1 LGVWAILT
9 GIMLVYGT
17 ISPKVIRVTAFM
29 GTLIYCIRTAFAA
42 WDNFLT
48 IGLCAVMA
56 FMFWLCEFDWSW
68 ITKMNISRKTRIA
81 LTVVFAGM
89 TGCFVLLLMI
99 MGYLT
104 YTAEA
109 GNSTAVYT
117 QMLWQM
123 SQHFTPDTTLEF
135 GESVSHFAVHFS
147 PIFYLYLPF
156 YMVLPSPVT
165 LYILQTAAVLSAV
178 IPLSKLAKSKG
189 LSNGMT
195 LVVCL
200 LFCLFPALIGGASGG
215 FHEYALLIPLL
226 FWLIWALEETKL
238 WAIVTFGILCLCVR
252 ETAAVYLVA
261 LGLYRLISCGF
272 KEENEKQKRLAVIEK
287 QIFELEQAQP
297 KENEFIELTELRTRL
312 YSEEKLAESLSQAL
326 LYLEGTDDAAGAYS
340 CVNSAIGNLTQV
352 KTADCVE
359 LINQLNSVSETLND
373 TVSKLTGML
382 SRLEYSPE
390 LLDST
395 ESRLDKLEK
404 LASKCGCEP
413 CELDKTLKLLYDEQ
427 GSLVMLDEN
436 IDSLKAE
443 YLEQRARVTDL
454 AQKLHNTREKAADEL
469 SVRIEEN
476 LSFLSMPNAR
486 FCIEIAPTSEQK
498 TKFTKKG
505 TDTVRFLLSANR
517 GEDPKPLSKV
527 ASGGELSRI
536 MLSFKNVLGASD
548 SATAI
553 FDEIDTGVSGKAA
566 SRVAHMLRS
575 IAGSRQVLCVTHL
588 PQIACAAQHQYRISK
603 STVGTRTQTMVE
615 KLDRAGRI
623 DDLCRLIGGEHITEA
638 TIAGAE
644 QMLLQAENEYKD

>member
-1 LGVWAILT
+1 MKSKQTLANTQKITPRIIATAILGAWFITAFFFGFGDKSVLDPELVYTKSFGWFLGVWAILT

-272 KEENEKQKRLAVIEK
+272 KKENEKQKRDRILGLSILGVSLVYLISALLILTYAGQGTLITRFSNITGIYNTTFGTLIKEILVNPAIVIYEILTTSKLLFTLCFLLPLLILPFMSGQKATLVLLVPFVALNLLSDFSYHIRMDFPYALGSIPFIFYMVVLTLEKHPKLPAKKERISQWIALAFCCTLIVGAYRAANES
-287 QIFELEQAQP
+287 FQAEYLLSGT
-297 KENEFIELTELRTRL
+297 KEPVTI
-312 YSEEKLAESLSQAL
+312 SQAL
-326 LYLEGTDDAAGAYS
+326 EMIPEDAS
-340 CVNSAIGNLTQV
+340 V
-352 KTADCVE
+352 TA
-359 LINQLNSVSETLND
+359 S
-373 TVSKLTGML
+373 
-382 SRLEYSPE
+382 SRLLTALADREEIYTLGHNISTDYVVIDLRDEWNLISDANKMLETYRANGYS
-390 LLDST
+390 
-395 ESRLDKLEK
+395 
-404 LASKCGCEP
+404 
-413 CELDKTLKLLYDEQ
+413 
-427 GSLVMLDEN
+427 V
-436 IDSLKAE
+436 
-443 YLEQRARVTDL
+443 
-454 AQKLHNTREKAADEL
+454 
-469 SVRIEEN
+469 
-476 LSFLSMPNAR
+476 
-486 FCIEIAPTSEQK
+486 
-498 TKFTKKG
+498 
-505 TDTVRFLLSANR
+505 
-517 GEDPKPLSKV
+517 
-527 ASGGELSRI
+527 
-536 MLSFKNVLGASD
+536 
-548 SATAI
+548 
-553 FDEIDTGVSGKAA
+553 
-566 SRVAHMLRS
+566 
-575 IAGSRQVLCVTHL
+575 
-588 PQIACAAQHQYRISK
+588 
-603 STVGTRTQTMVE
+603 
-615 KLDRAGRI
+615 
-623 DDLCRLIGGEHITEA
+623 EHITDGV
-638 TIAGAE
+638 IAVLKKGA
-644 QMLLQAENEYKD
+644 

>member
-1 LGVWAILT
+1 MLKRLYIENVAIIEKVEIEFFDGLCVLSGET
-9 GIMLVYGT
+9 GAGKSIIIDSINALCGG
-17 ISPKVIRVTAFM
+17 RVSRD
-29 GTLIYCIRTAFAA
+29 LIRTGANSAVVSAVF
-42 WDNFLT
+42 DNVPESVRLEAQQM
-48 IGLCAVMA
+48 GLSA
-56 FMFWLCEFDWSW
+56 DD
-68 ITKMNISRKTRIA
+68 
-81 LTVVFAGM
+81 G
-89 TGCFVLLLMI
+89 LLLRREM
-99 MGYLT
+99 YLSGHN
-104 YTAEA
+104 ACHINGQPA
-109 GNSTAVYT
+109 ALS
-117 QMLWQM
+117 MLRQLGTKLINIHG
-123 SQHFTPDTTLEF
+123 QHD
-135 GESVSHFAVHFS
+135 G
-147 PIFYLYLPF
+147 LYLLDENLHID
-156 YMVLPSPVT
+156 YLD
-165 LYILQTAAVLSAV
+165 
-178 IPLSKLAKSKG
+178 
-189 LSNGMT
+189 
-195 LVVCL
+195 
-200 LFCLFPALIGGASGG
+200 
-215 FHEYALLIPLL
+215 EYAHLQPLL
-226 FWLIWALEETKL
+226 DEYLAEYDKLLVQNRRIKALSL
-238 WAIVTFGILCLCVR
+238 
-252 ETAAVYLVA
+252 
-261 LGLYRLISCGF
+261 S
-272 KEENEKQKRLAVIEK
+272 ENEKQKRLAVIEK